1 MDDLDFVIGR
11 LLNEELRQET
21 DYTTAIGSSSNPMP
35 VALAARTY
43 RDKSRVTCWKCR
55 KLGHFQNECP
65 EPGPLVSAAPVAA
78 NITETTRDWP
88 VGVVVVTGLEL
99 TTAA

>member
-1 MDDLDFVIGR
+1 AYDTLLISLDSNPQMDDLDFDIGR
-11 LLNEELRQET
+11 LLNEELPQE
-21 DYTTAIGSSSNPMP
+21 TTAIGSSSNPMP

-43 RDKSRVTCWKCR
+43 RDKSRVTCWKRR

-78 NITETTRDWP
+78 KITETF
-88 VGVVVVTGLEL
+88 
-99 TTAA
+99 AF